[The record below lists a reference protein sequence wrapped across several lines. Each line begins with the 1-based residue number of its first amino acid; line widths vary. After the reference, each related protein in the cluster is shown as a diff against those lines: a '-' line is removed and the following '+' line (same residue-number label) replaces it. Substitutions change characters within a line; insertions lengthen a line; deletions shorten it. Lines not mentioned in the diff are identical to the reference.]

1 MYDIS
6 KEYKDYLRKFD
17 SRVSLKNNRKF
28 YGILVTKDNID
39 YYIPFT
45 SKINKRT
52 SSKLTVNIKDKN
64 KIIAKLL
71 LNNMIPVNIKDT
83 RIVDI
88 DKEKYHDYYN
98 KEISY
103 LRSNIIKQQLLKKV
117 DYMYETMLYKNNNDY
132 EFFKKVCCNFSLLEE
147 KCKSYNNCFTIFMN

>member
-28 YGILVTKDNID
+28 YGILVTKNNID

-45 SKINKRT
+45 SKINKKT
-52 SSKLTVNIKDKN
+52 SSKLTINIKDRN
-64 KIIAKLL
+64 RIIAKLL

-88 DKEKYHDYYN
+88 NKEKYYDYYN

-132 EFFKKVCCNFSLLEE
+132 VVKKVNERLDE
-147 KCKSYNNCFTIFMN
+147 KRNDYIDAFPNVIEYTR

>member
-28 YGILVTKDNID
+28 YGILVTKNNID

-45 SKINKRT
+45 SKINKKT
-52 SSKLTVNIKDKN
+52 SSKLTINIKDRN
-64 KIIAKLL
+64 RIIAKLL

-88 DKEKYHDYYN
+88 NKEKYYDYYN

-147 KCKSYNNCFTIFMN
+147 KCKSYIKY